1 MSGRTAADAWR
12 AVVSVLRRARDA
24 QRRRDRDRG
33 RVSRTVTAAVC
44 AMAGMMIVISATHAQ
59 GTDLRPARNTDLVSL
74 VQSQSRR
81 NAELT
86 RQLTS
91 VRKDVDGLAARG
103 TDQSDLS
110 PDVSR
115 ESRRVGLTAVTGPG
129 VTVILDDAPASVAA
143 NGIEP
148 DLLVVHQQDIQAV
161 VNALWSGGAE
171 AMTIQEQR
179 VISTT
184 AVKCVGNTVVLHGIP
199 YAPPYRIRAIG
210 DQERLHAALA
220 SSEPIQ
226 IYQQYVAAYGL
237 VFREKSE
244 ERLELPGH
252 EGSLD
257 LTHALPYSGFGVRS
271 TTRRPL
277 GENDRVSI
285 ARILVIDNYDSF
297 VYNLVQYLAQIGAEV
312 DVWRNDDPRF
322 DDPDF
327 PDAFDGILLSPGPG
341 TPEEAGVCVDV
352 VRTQAGRLPIF
363 GVCLGLQAIGVAYG
377 GVVDRAPELLHGKTS
392 LIQHQGLG
400 VLAGL
405 PSPFTATRYH
415 SLAIEP
421 DDTACGAGGNRNDS

>member
-1 MSGRTAADAWR
+1 
-12 AVVSVLRRARDA
+12 
-24 QRRRDRDRG
+24 
-33 RVSRTVTAAVC
+33 
-44 AMAGMMIVISATHAQ
+44 
-59 GTDLRPARNTDLVSL
+59 
-74 VQSQSRR
+74 
-81 NAELT
+81 
-86 RQLTS
+86 
-91 VRKDVDGLAARG
+91 
-103 TDQSDLS
+103 
-110 PDVSR
+110 
-115 ESRRVGLTAVTGPG
+115 
-129 VTVILDDAPASVAA
+129 VILDDAPASVAA

-271 TTRRPL
+271 TS
-277 GENDRVSI
+277 G
-285 ARILVIDNYDSF
+285 
-297 VYNLVQYLAQIGAEV
+297 
-312 DVWRNDDPRF
+312 
-322 DDPDF
+322 
-327 PDAFDGILLSPGPG
+327 
-341 TPEEAGVCVDV
+341 
-352 VRTQAGRLPIF
+352 GR
-363 GVCLGLQAIGVAYG
+363 
-377 GVVDRAPELLHGKTS
+377 
-392 LIQHQGLG
+392 
-400 VLAGL
+400 
-405 PSPFTATRYH
+405 
-415 SLAIEP
+415 
-421 DDTACGAGGNRNDS
+421 

>member
-44 AMAGMMIVISATHAQ
+44 ATAGMMIVISATHAQ

-91 VRKDVDGLAARG
+91 VRQDVDGLAARG

-271 TTRRPL
+271 TSGSR
-277 GENDRVSI
+277 
-285 ARILVIDNYDSF
+285 
-297 VYNLVQYLAQIGAEV
+297 
-312 DVWRNDDPRF
+312 
-322 DDPDF
+322 
-327 PDAFDGILLSPGPG
+327 
-341 TPEEAGVCVDV
+341 
-352 VRTQAGRLPIF
+352 
-363 GVCLGLQAIGVAYG
+363 
-377 GVVDRAPELLHGKTS
+377 
-392 LIQHQGLG
+392 
-400 VLAGL
+400 
-405 PSPFTATRYH
+405 
-415 SLAIEP
+415 
-421 DDTACGAGGNRNDS
+421 